1 MPVLSLGVLDQSP
14 VPAGSRPEQALAN
27 TLDLARACERLGYS
41 RYWLAEHHNTR
52 GLAGPAPEVMV
63 ATVAAA
69 TQSIRVGSG
78 GVMLPH
84 YSALKVA
91 EQFRV
96 LEALHPGRIDLGI
109 GRAPGGDPLSAAAL
123 RIPTPEG
130 DRFPNQVQDL
140 IGFLE
145 DRLDPRHPFARVRA
159 TPEPASGAPPVW
171 LLGSSDYSAAVAAVL
186 GTAFS
191 FAHFINPASGAQVMV
206 DYRERFRPSPSLPRP
221 LANVGVNV
229 ICADTSDEALRLAAS
244 VRLWRRRLQRGDPG
258 PFPSVDEALS
268 ELGPQ
273 ARERPH
279 DPDGRLVLGS
289 PREVR
294 VQLDELADRYRVDEL
309 IVLTI
314 CHDHGARVRS
324 YELLAEAFEL
334 GARTG
339 GARDTAARQP

>member
-1 MPVLSLGVLDQSP
+1 MSLRSLAILDQSP
-14 VPAGSRPEQALAN
+14 VPAGSTPEEALRN
-27 TLDLARACERLGYS
+27 TVDLARTAERLGYS

-69 TQSIRVGSG
+69 TDHIRVGSG

-84 YSALKVA
+84 YSSLKVA
-91 EQFRV
+91 ETFRV

-109 GRAPGGDPLSAAAL
+109 GRAPGGDQMSAAAL

-159 TPEPASGAPPVW
+159 TPEPTGSPPVW
-171 LLGSSDYSAAVAAVL
+171 LLGSSDYSAAVASVL

-191 FAHFINPASGAQVMV
+191 FAHFINPAVGTDVVQE
-206 DYRERFRPSPSLPRP
+206 YRARFTPSPTLPEP

-229 ICADTSDEALRLAAS
+229 ICADSTEGALRLAAS
-244 VRLWRRRLQRGDPG
+244 VRLWRRRLMRGDPG
-258 PFPSVDEALS
+258 PFPSVDEALG
-268 ELGPQ
+268 ELGDS
-273 ARERPH
+273 ALERPH
-279 DPDGRLVLGS
+279 DPDRRLVFGN
-289 PREVR
+289 PDEVR
-294 VQLDELADRYRVDEL
+294 VQLEELAERYGVDEL
-309 IVLTI
+309 VVLTI
-314 CHDHGARVRS
+314 CHEHAARVHS
-324 YELLAEAFEL
+324 YELLSEALEL
-334 GARTG
+334 RPV
-339 GARDTAARQP
+339 AAAGPR

>member
-1 MPVLSLGVLDQSP
+1 MASLKLSVLDQSP
-14 VPAGSRPEQALAN
+14 VPAGARPEDALAN
-27 TLDLARACERLGYS
+27 TIDLARHAERLGYA

-69 TQSIRVGSG
+69 TEAIRVGSG

-84 YSALKVA
+84 YSPLKVA

-109 GRAPGGDPLSAAAL
+109 GRAPGGDPMSAAAL
-123 RIPTPEG
+123 RIPTAD

-159 TPEPASGAPPVW
+159 TPEPSGGTPPVW

-191 FAHFINPASGAQVMV
+191 FAHFINPGLGEAVVKQ
-206 DYRERFRPSPSLPRP
+206 YRESFKASPTLAQP
-221 LANVGVNV
+221 LA
-229 ICADTSDEALRLAAS
+229 
-244 VRLWRRRLQRGDPG
+244 
-258 PFPSVDEALS
+258 
-268 ELGPQ
+268 
-273 ARERPH
+273 
-279 DPDGRLVLGS
+279 
-289 PREVR
+289 
-294 VQLDELADRYRVDEL
+294 
-309 IVLTI
+309 
-314 CHDHGARVRS
+314 
-324 YELLAEAFEL
+324 
-334 GARTG
+334 
-339 GARDTAARQP
+339 